1 MHLNSYKVSLPIFEG
16 PLDLLLHLIRKND
29 VSVADIPISLVLDQ
43 YLDYLSLMQELN
55 IDLAGEFILMAAE
68 LTHIKSK
75 TLLPDAN
82 EEEEEEGV
90 DPRAELA
97 RRLLEYQR
105 FKDAAQLLS
114 KRTQLGREVFVRL
127 KASEEIDQEEIL
139 QADSFKLL
147 TAFNDILKKLK
158 PERYHEVAV
167 ERLSVTQRIYELMER
182 FHAAPSFTFDSL
194 FEGPVTRG
202 QCIVTFLAVLEMMR
216 LKLIRIWQTETGGT
230 IHLFKKEEAS
240 SENSQIASEFDTS
253 TTPNSSLKTGV
264 RAPLSINPEQSRRVD
279 SEKGEGEETNTTTP
293 TLQ

>member
-1 MHLNSYKVSLPIFEG
+1 MQLNSYKVSLPIFEG

-29 VSVADIPISLVLDQ
+29 VSIADIPISLVLDQ
-43 YLDYLSLMQELN
+43 YLEYLSFMQELN

-75 TLLPDAN
+75 TLLPDTTA
-82 EEEEEEGV
+82 EEEEEGV

-97 RRLLEYQR
+97 KRLLEYQR

-114 KRTQLGREVFVRL
+114 KRVQLGREVFVRL
-127 KASEEIDQEEIL
+127 QATEEIEQDDEVL
-139 QADSFKLL
+139 PTDSFKLI
-147 TAFNDILKKLK
+147 TAFNEILKKLK

-182 FHAAPSFTFDSL
+182 FGAESSLTFDSL
-194 FEGPVTRG
+194 FEGPVSRS

-216 LKLIRIWQTETGGT
+216 LKLIRIWQTEEGGT
-230 IHLFKKEEAS
+230 IHLFKKEES
-240 SENSQIASEFDTS
+240 NVENAAIASEFD
-253 TTPNSSLKTGV
+253 KTEGT
-264 RAPLSINPEQSRRVD
+264 
-279 SEKGEGEETNTTTP
+279 EGEEEVPQEP

>member
-75 TLLPDAN
+75 TLLPDSS
-82 EEEEEEGV
+82 EEEEEEGL

-127 KASEEIDQEEIL
+127 KASEEIEQEEEIL

-182 FHAAPSFTFDSL
+182 FQAAPSFTFDSL

-230 IHLFKKEEAS
+230 IHLFKKEETS
-240 SENSQIASEFDTS
+240 SENSQIASEFD
-253 TTPNSSLKTGV
+253 L
-264 RAPLSINPEQSRRVD
+264 
-279 SEKGEGEETNTTTP
+279 EKGEGEEAPTP